1 MSQDST
7 GTRYPSLAGRSV
19 LVTGGGSGIGES
31 IVEQFC
37 RQGSKVA
44 FVDIAEAPS
53 KALVK
58 RIAAEGLE
66 KPLFIRCDL
75 REIDALRAAV
85 KKAAKANGPIT
96 VLVNNAARDD
106 RHPFAEVTPEYW
118 DERFATNLKHQFFAA
133 QAVHPGMKAAGGGS
147 IINMGSVSWMLGMG
161 GMPAYTSAKAA
172 VAGLTKSLARDFG
185 PDNIRVNQVV
195 PGWVMTERQRTLWLT
210 PEGDRMIDE
219 RQCLKRRVMPV
230 DLARMILFLASDD
243 SAVCTSQSFVVDG
256 GWL

>member
-58 RIAAEGLE
+58 RLAAEGLE